1 MSLFPLINQAENRRL
16 LLNVLRNNRVAH
28 AYLFY
33 GPEGSGAEGFALE
46 FAAMLNCFAQD
57 AKPCGACQAC
67 RQMKTLEH
75 PNLELVFPIP
85 APKESDS
92 EESPFKQFKEDEM
105 EEIRQMI
112 QNKSRNPYDKI
123 NVKKGL
129 HIPIN
134 FIREIKR
141 KIYLSAQDSGQ
152 KVTVVFD
159 AHLMTE
165 QAANAFL
172 KILEEPPANSTF
184 ILTTSNPSAL
194 LSTIQ
199 SRCQWLYFPPLP
211 EEDLKM
217 YLTDKGYPAE
227 NIRLAV
233 RLSCGNVTRLI
244 HLIEHD
250 LQPIKEMTLA
260 IFTDIA
266 RWKISSVYEH
276 IQNMASINRED
287 SELFRQLIQS
297 LLFWIRDA
305 ELIRNGRPT
314 DEIIHLDYAER
325 LTNFVRNFPDFDA
338 QNMKISVEK
347 CIDFIN
353 RNVYINLALIE
364 MFFNLKNQLNSK
376 KDE

>member
-16 LLNVLRNNRVAH
+16 LNNVINNQRIAH

-46 FAAMLNCFAQD
+46 FAAMLNCSGSNEI
-57 AKPCGACQAC
+57 PCGICQAC

-75 PNLELVFPIP
+75 PNLELVFPVP

-92 EESPFKQFKEDEM
+92 EESPFKQFKDDEM
-105 EEIRQMI
+105 EEIRQII
-112 QNKSRNPYDKI
+112 QNKGRNPYDKI

-141 KIYLSAQDSGQ
+141 NIYLTSQSGGQ

-165 QAANAFL
+165 PAANAFL

-211 EEDLKM
+211 EEDLKAFLM
-217 YLTDKGYPAE
+217 EKNYPAE

-233 RLSCGNVTRLI
+233 RLSGGNVTRLI
-244 HLIEHD
+244 QLMESE
-250 LQPIKEMTLA
+250 LQSIKEITLA
-260 IFTDIA
+260 VFTDIA

-276 IQNMASINRED
+276 VQNIVAIYRED
-287 SELFRQLIQS
+287 PELFMQLMQS

-305 ELIRNGRPT
+305 ELIRNARPP
-314 DEIIHLDYAER
+314 DEIIHLDYAEK
-325 LTNFVRNFPDFDA
+325 LTSFVQKFPDFDA
-338 QNMKISVEK
+338 QNMKITVEN

-364 MFFNLKNQLNSK
+364 MFFKLKNQLNSNK
-376 KDE
+376 K